1 MSKIKLTEARMIEF
15 FPDDNR
21 FLHFVAKKHGLFFL
35 NSDDEETARFIA
47 IRNVMLLISGEF
59 EFKSEAHLMSVME
72 LNFKRAIHTM
82 MQMNDAKKR
91 SMDIRTESEF
101 IKDGR
106 EDERSILET
115 SSDEDDS
122 IVEETRLLVA
132 LNESEETSSIYNM
145 WLNGYTDVE
154 LSKIYNISSEA
165 VRQRRVR
172 VFKKLK
178 NYYETNEWNPRK
190 NVKEVRT
197 RVRYLSTSTY
207 KAEQSDYTEAMSY
220 LNLTSE
226 I

>member
-1 MSKIKLTEARMIEF
+1 MIEF

-59 EFKSEAHLMSVME
+59 EFESEAHLMSVME

-172 VFKKLK
+172 VFKRLK

-190 NVKEVRT
+190 NVKKVRT

-207 KAEQSDYTEAMSY
+207 KAKQSDYTEAMSY